1 MLLKAQQQ
9 RQKQIQSELGLDPYQ
24 RFDALRGTAAG
35 AYLMEQPQRTS
46 QSAETYGTMNFQMG
60 NMAPSI
66 SQQQQMAMA
75 AGISQQQLNA
85 TRAVGARPSWGALG
99 EYSMNQGIGSTIGA
113 GISHDL
119 ALGGQGE
126 IQGVDRDIV
135 SGATSA
141 FSTAR
146 ASSALGLAE
155 EELAPAPVAGAAG
168 YVGADYGAKLGEA
181 EYGASLGPGALAGAA
196 IGTTLGVGAAVAGE
210 VSKPE
215 VRKTASGVDA
225 VLLRL
230 GVGAAVA
237 GEVSKTEVEKAAS
250 GVDPAIAAKKD
261 SINLAVRLPRWIPSA
276 RTKCGKRKRTEIFS
290 QMKEYG
296 ASLGPEGALAGAAIG
311 TALGVGAAVAGEVSK
326 TEVEKAAS
334 GVDPAI
340 AAKKDSFNLAV
351 PLPGCHLAV
360 PLPGCA
366 KTKCGWRK
374 YGKKQ
379 VRCEYILGCRN
390 SFFIPH
396 HLSSPPFRSNLKTI
410 VLLYSGHTLNV
421 RSLTAKRRKWR
432 RSRQGR
438 MIPRYG
444 SLSSEIIITTLQ
456 RIVARSSHP

>member
-1 MLLKAQQQ
+1 
-9 RQKQIQSELGLDPYQ
+9 
-24 RFDALRGTAAG
+24 
-35 AYLMEQPQRTS
+35 
-46 QSAETYGTMNFQMG
+46 
-60 NMAPSI
+60 
-66 SQQQQMAMA
+66 
-75 AGISQQQLNA
+75 
-85 TRAVGARPSWGALG
+85 
-99 EYSMNQGIGSTIGA
+99 MNQGIGSTIGA

-261 SINLAVRLPRWIPSA
+261 S
-276 RTKCGKRKRTEIFS
+276 
-290 QMKEYG
+290 
-296 ASLGPEGALAGAAIG
+296 
-311 TALGVGAAVAGEVSK
+311 
-326 TEVEKAAS
+326 
-334 GVDPAI
+334 
-340 AAKKDSFNLAV
+340 FNLAV

-396 HLSSPPFRSNLKTI
+396 HLSSPPFQIKSKNDCPPLQRSYFKCTVANCQAKKMEEKP
-410 VLLYSGHTLNV
+410 SGSDDSQVWVTLFGDHNHDLTADSSTFFPPVNEERCTRVALETLRWQTYDGAEMQFVRSPNGPLQPRPSQPSPTPLSWHTYDGTETQFV
-421 RSLTAKRRKWR
+421 RSLYVPLPPKPKSTA
-432 RSRQGR
+432 S
-438 MIPRYG
+438 
-444 SLSSEIIITTLQ
+444 T
-456 RIVARSSHP
+456 